1 MLGFTFSTPF
11 WSYRMAAPYPV
22 PYVIDLQPL
31 LTEDERL
38 TWRAA
43 ADFMRERVEPLIV
56 DCYEKGEFPKHL
68 IPEFA
73 RMGFLGA
80 PLEGYGC
87 AGLNPVA
94 YGLTMVE
101 LEKIDS
107 GLRSFASVQTALA
120 MYPIYAYG
128 SEEQKQRWLP
138 PMARGEAIGC
148 FGLTEPNSGS
158 DPAGMS
164 THAKQQGPGG
174 DFILNGQ
181 KMWITNSPIADIAV
195 VWAKTLEHGSSEAVI
210 RGFLVERGMS
220 GFTTP
225 EIHGKL
231 SLRASITGEIVLDDV
246 RVPARNM
253 LPNVRGLK
261 GPLGCLTQ
269 ARYGIGWGA
278 AGAAMGVY
286 ERARQYALDRKQFGK
301 PLAGFQ
307 LTQQKLVEMHNDI
320 VKGLLLAYHCGR
332 LKQAGQLNPVQV
344 SMLKRDNVAMAL
356 SAARTARSILG
367 GNGIMGEFHIMR
379 HVCNLETVY
388 TYEGTHEVHTLAIGR
403 AITGEDAFG

>member
-1 MLGFTFSTPF
+1 MPPSHVTP
-11 WSYRMAAPYPV
+11 YLV
-22 PYVIDLQPL
+22 DLQHL
-31 LTEDERL
+31 LTEEERL
-38 TWRAA
+38 TWSSA
-43 ADFMRERVEPLIV
+43 ADFMKERVEPLIV
-56 DCYEKGEFPKHL
+56 EHYEKGTFPKQL

-80 PLEGYGC
+80 ALEGYGC

-94 YGLTMVE
+94 YGLTMIE
-101 LEKIDS
+101 LEKVDS
-107 GLRSFASVQTALA
+107 GLRSFCSVQSALV

-128 SEEQKQRWLP
+128 SEEQKQTWLP
-138 PMARGEAIGC
+138 AMARGEKIGC

-158 DPAGMS
+158 DPSSMS
-164 THAKQQGPGG
+164 THAKQQGKGG

-181 KMWITNSPIADIAV
+181 KMWITNSPIADVAV
-195 VWAKTLEHGSSEAVI
+195 VWAKTLEHGASEPVI
-210 RGFLVERGMS
+210 RGFLVERGME

-253 LPNVRGLK
+253 LPNVVGLK

-278 AGAAMGVY
+278 IGAAMSVY
-286 ERARQYALDRKQFGK
+286 ERARRYSIERTQFGK
-301 PLAGFQ
+301 PLARFQ
-307 LTQQKLVEMHNDI
+307 LTQHKLVEMHNAI
-320 VKGLLLAYHCGR
+320 GKGLLLAFHFGR
-332 LKQAGQLNPVQV
+332 LKQAGKLTPVQV

-356 SAARTARSILG
+356 DAARSARSILG
-367 GNGIMGEFHIMR
+367 GNGIMGEFHVMR
-379 HVCNLETVY
+379 HMCNLETVY
-388 TYEGTHEVHTLAIGR
+388 TYEGTHEVHTLSIGR
-403 AITGEDAFG
+403 AITGEDAFS

>member
-1 MLGFTFSTPF
+1 
-11 WSYRMAAPYPV
+11 MAAPNPT
-22 PYVIDLQPL
+22 PYLIDLNPL
-31 LTEDERL
+31 LSEEERL

-43 ADFMRERVEPLIV
+43 ADFMRERVEPVIV
-56 DCYEKGEFPKHL
+56 DHYERGAFPRHL

-94 YGLTMVE
+94 YGLTMIE
-101 LEKIDS
+101 LEKVDS

-120 MYPIYAYG
+120 MWPIYAYG

-138 PMARGEAIGC
+138 AMARGEAIGC

-158 DPAGMS
+158 DPGGMS

-174 DFILNGQ
+174 DFVLNGQ
-181 KMWITNSPIADIAV
+181 KMWITNSPIADLAI
-195 VWAKTLEHGSSEAVI
+195 VWAKTLEHGASEPVI
-210 RGFLVERGMS
+210 RGFIVERGME

-246 RVPARNM
+246 RLPARNM
-253 LPNVRGLK
+253 LPNVVGLK

-278 AGAAMGVY
+278 IGAAMSVY
-286 ERARQYALDRKQFGK
+286 ERARQYSLDRKQFGK

-320 VKGLLLAYHCGR
+320 VKGLLLAYHFGR
-332 LKQAGQLNPVQV
+332 LKQQKLLTPVQV

-356 SAARTARSILG
+356 DAARSARSILG
-367 GNGIMGEFHIMR
+367 GNGIMGEFHVMR
-379 HVCNLETVY
+379 HLCNLETVY

-403 AITGEDAFG
+403 AITGEDAFS